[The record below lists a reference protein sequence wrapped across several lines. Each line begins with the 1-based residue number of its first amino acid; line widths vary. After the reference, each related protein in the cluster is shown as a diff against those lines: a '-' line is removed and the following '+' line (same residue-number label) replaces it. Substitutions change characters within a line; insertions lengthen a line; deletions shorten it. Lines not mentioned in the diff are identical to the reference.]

1 MYTTGTNGLPSTS
14 MLWLI
19 QQHLKHHIQMAMLKH
34 ATLASIQTGLLN
46 TNFRLR
52 RHRLHTHN
60 SALHNCSSTAIQ
72 SQLHSDAKWHQI
84 LGTRVV
90 TITSSISQ
98 ALSLR
103 NWNGA
108 FRKFLNKASSSFTEY
123 KMSQTQ
129 LQNFS
134 LQIILPCLSGSNSP
148 SHCPCLQFRRS
159 CLTKPA
165 D

>member
-1 MYTTGTNGLPSTS
+1 MQASIYIQSMYTTGTNGLPSTS

-98 ALSLR
+98 ALSSKLK
-103 NWNGA
+103 WSFQKISQQG
-108 FRKFLNKASSSFTEY
+108 KFIIHGIQNVPNTASKLFT
-123 KMSQTQ
+123 
-129 LQNFS
+129 
-134 LQIILPCLSGSNSP
+134 SNHP
-148 SHCPCLQFRRS
+148 SML
-159 CLTKPA
+159 KWI
-165 D
+165 